1 MTLTINGISGA
12 GLGLRRPYLKPF
24 TAEPPEEVD
33 FFELAPEN
41 WIGVGGAL
49 GKKLA
54 FFTERWPVIAHGLS
68 LSLGGPHPLNESLV
82 RDVGAWMDEYGVR
95 LYSEHLSYT
104 SDDGQ
109 LYDLL
114 PIPYTGEAVHYVA
127 GRIRRVQDILGRR
140 IAVENVSYYASMGAE
155 MDDAEF
161 LAAVLNEADC
171 GLLLDINNV
180 YVNGINHGFDP
191 FAFLDTVPA
200 DRVMYLH
207 TAGHYDEA
215 PDLLIDTHGA
225 TVKEEV
231 WQLLDYAY
239 QRIGPRPTVLE
250 RDFNQPP
257 LPELLAEVTRIK
269 QVQHTRERGRPA
281 LEAGKEGVSPSPG
294 NEGVPPSFP
303 GDAK

>member
-1 MTLTINGISGA
+1 MTPTIKGISGA

-24 TAEPPEEVD
+24 TEEPPAEVD

-49 GKKLA
+49 GKKLG

-82 RDVGAWMDEYGVR
+82 RDVGEWMDEHHVR

-104 SDDGQ
+104 GDDGQ

-114 PIPYTGEAVHYVA
+114 PIPFTGEAVRYVA
-127 GRIRRVQDILGRR
+127 RRIRRVQDILGRR

-155 MDDAEF
+155 MQEGEF
-161 LAAVLNEADC
+161 LAAVLEEADC
-171 GLLLDINNV
+171 GLLLDVNNV
-180 YVNGINHGFDP
+180 YVNSVNHDYDP
-191 FAFLDTVPA
+191 RAFLDTVPPN
-200 DRVMYLH
+200 RVLYMH

-225 TVKEEV
+225 TVKDEV

-239 QRIGPRPTVLE
+239 RRLGPRPTVLE

-257 LPELLAEVTRIK
+257 LPELLAEVSRIK
-269 QVQHTRERGRPA
+269 DVQHA
-281 LEAGKEGVSPSPG
+281 CA
-294 NEGVPPSFP
+294 
-303 GDAK
+303 

>member
-1 MTLTINGISGA
+1 MNATIEGISGA

-24 TAEPPEEVD
+24 TEQPPEEVD

-49 GKKLA
+49 GRRLG

-68 LSLGGPHPLNESLV
+68 LSIGGPHPLNESLV
-82 RDVGAWMDEYGVR
+82 RDVGAWMDQHGVR

-104 SDDGQ
+104 GDDGQ

-114 PIPYTGEAVHYVA
+114 PIPCTAEAVRYVA
-127 GRIRRVQDILGRR
+127 GRIRRVQDILARR

-155 MDDAEF
+155 MDDAAF
-161 LAAVLNEADC
+161 LTAVLEEADC
-171 GLLLDINNV
+171 GLLLDVNNV
-180 YVNGINHGFDP
+180 YVNSVNHGYDP
-191 FAFLDTVPA
+191 RAFLDAVPA
-200 DRVMYLH
+200 DRVLYLH

-225 TVKEEV
+225 SVKEEV
-231 WQLLDYAY
+231 WDLLAYAY

-257 LPELLAEVTRIK
+257 LPELLAEVTRIRDI
-269 QVQHTRERGRPA
+269 QRTWERGRPA
-281 LEAGKEGVSPSPG
+281 LDSRK
-294 NEGVPPSFP
+294 EGVPPSTP
-303 GDAK
+303 GKRASRPQ

>member
-1 MTLTINGISGA
+1 MTPTIEGISGA

-24 TAEPPEEVD
+24 AERPPEEVD

-49 GKKLA
+49 GSRLG

-68 LSLGGPHPLNESLV
+68 LSIGGPHPLNEALV

-114 PIPYTGEAVHYVA
+114 PIPCTAEAVRYVS
-127 GRIRRVQDILGRR
+127 GRIRQVQDILGRR

-161 LAAVLNEADC
+161 LTAVLEEADC
-171 GLLLDINNV
+171 GLLLDVNNV
-180 YVNGINHGFDP
+180 YVNSVNHGYDP
-191 FAFLDTVPA
+191 RAFLDAIPA
-200 DRVMYLH
+200 DRVLYIH

-225 TVKEEV
+225 SVKEEV
-231 WQLLDYAY
+231 WDLLAYAY

-257 LPELLAEVTRIK
+257 LPELLAEVTRIRD
-269 QVQHTRERGRPA
+269 VQRTWERGRPA
-281 LEAGKEGVSPSPG
+281 LPPGKRASRPQ
-294 NEGVPPSFP
+294 
-303 GDAK
+303 

>member
-1 MTLTINGISGA
+1 MNPAIEGISGA

-41 WIGVGGAL
+41 WIGVGGAFGKRL
-49 GKKLA
+49 G
-54 FFTERWPVIAHGLS
+54 FFTERWPVICHGLS
-68 LSLGGPHPLNESLV
+68 LSIGGPHRLNESLV
-82 RDVGAWMDEYGVR
+82 RDIGAWMDEHGVR

-114 PIPYTGEAVHYVA
+114 PIPFTGEAVHYVSA
-127 GRIRRVQDILGRR
+127 RIRRVQDILGQR
-140 IAVENVSYYASMGAE
+140 IAIENVSYYASMGAE

-161 LAAVLNEADC
+161 LTAVLDEADC
-171 GLLLDINNV
+171 GLLLDVNNV
-180 YVNGINHGFDP
+180 YVNSINHRFDAR
-191 FAFLDTVPA
+191 AFLDSIPA
-200 DRVMYLH
+200 ERVLYIH

-231 WQLLDYAY
+231 WDLLAYVYA
-239 QRIGPRPTVLE
+239 RIGPRPTVLE

-257 LPELLAEVTRIK
+257 LPELLAEVTRIREVQRTCEPGHLLGNKGAPSGNGGIPPGK
-269 QVQHTRERGRPA
+269 QGGPA
-281 LEAGKEGVSPSPG
+281 LP
-294 NEGVPPSFP
+294 
-303 GDAK
+303 

>member
-1 MTLTINGISGA
+1 MNPAIEGVSGA

-24 TAEPPEEVD
+24 TEQPPEEVD

-49 GKKLA
+49 GSRLK
-54 FFTERWPVIAHGLS
+54 FFTERWPVICHGLS
-68 LSLGGPHPLNESLV
+68 LSIGGPHPLNESLV
-82 RDVGAWMDEYGVR
+82 RDIGAWMDEHGVR

-104 SDDGQ
+104 GDDGQ

-114 PIPYTGEAVHYVA
+114 PIPFTEEAVHYVSA
-127 GRIRRVQDILGRR
+127 RIRRVQDILGRR
-140 IAVENVSYYASMGAE
+140 IAIENVSYYASMGAE

-171 GLLLDINNV
+171 GLLLDVNNV
-180 YVNGINHGFDP
+180 YVNSINHRYDP
-191 FAFLDTVPA
+191 RAFLDAVPA
-200 DRVMYLH
+200 ERVLYIH

-231 WQLLDYAY
+231 WDLLAYVYA
-239 QRIGPRPTVLE
+239 RIGPRPTVLE

-257 LPELLAEVTRIK
+257 LPELLAEVTRIRN
-269 QVQHTRERGRPA
+269 VQRA
-281 LEAGKEGVSPSPG
+281 CA
-294 NEGVPPSFP
+294 
-303 GDAK
+303 